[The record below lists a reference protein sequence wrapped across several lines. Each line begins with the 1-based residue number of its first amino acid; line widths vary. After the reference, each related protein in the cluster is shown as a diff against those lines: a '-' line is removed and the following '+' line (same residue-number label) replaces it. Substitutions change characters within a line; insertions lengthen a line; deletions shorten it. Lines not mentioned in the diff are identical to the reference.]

1 MKRIFG
7 QSLVYA
13 IGNTANSAALFLLI
27 PFLINSLSL
36 AEYGVWS
43 IFEVT
48 ISLLNI
54 LTLAGLEVGLMREYW
69 FQDNEHQR
77 ARLVGSTLITV
88 SSIGT
93 AITLIG
99 TGIVLGGFD
108 LDLPEAPLS
117 LLLVLIIGW
126 SDAIFTIFLTLFRI
140 REQPATFVT
149 LSVGRMTLFVT
160 LAIGLV
166 VSGFGLTGAL
176 AGRLLATVVLIGV
189 GLIFGWPWIV
199 WQADLSQIRRIVSYG
214 LPLLPT
220 NLAAYL
226 LFAVDRYTMQ
236 GFLSLED
243 IAIYTFSYKIAAV
256 LDVLITRSF
265 ALDWAP
271 RRFKI
276 ATQPN
281 PAQKYVQ
288 ILLIYLWVAIGF
300 ALVIIALTPLL
311 YALIAPRSY
320 WPAMDLVP
328 IILLAYIIYGLSYPL
343 NIGIMLK
350 DRTRDLPVIGWL
362 TTLCCLGLCI
372 WWIPAFGM
380 IGAAWATVV
389 SYTIWTS
396 LITFR
401 SLRLYPVTYP
411 WALIGGMIGVG
422 VITYGG
428 LWLSSSQWGMATDVG
443 AITLRLGWVLTMI
456 GGLGVWLWQYNQHNQ
471 QEMADSLVTSN

>member
-27 PFLINSLSL
+27 PFLINSLSP

-149 LSVGRMTLFVT
+149 LSVGRMTLFVA

-226 LFAVDRYTMQ
+226 LFAVDRYIMQ

-243 IAIYTFSYKIAAV
+243 IAIYTFAYKIATV
-256 LDVLITRSF
+256 LDVLITRPF

-362 TTLCCLGLCI
+362 TALCCLGLCI
-372 WWIPAFGM
+372 WWIPAFGI

-411 WALIGGMIGVG
+411 WVLIGGMIGVG

-456 GGLGVWLWQYNQHNQ
+456 GGLGVWLWRYNQHNQ